1 VEVLLFRLEA
11 REPVKSTGARPGSFQ
26 TAEASSA
33 ASTRL
38 RSRNGSPADG
48 SNATNSVARPSK
60 VCDAVSASPTAAE
73 LRLKVGHMKRMVG
86 TLAVCCCTTT
96 AVVVVGQREADT
108 SRNPSTVWLASP
120 DQAARLSRT
129 ESQIPA
135 VEIDGEPP
143 IALTIQQW
151 MDIFK
156 IPGLSVAVFDRNEMV
171 WAKTYGVKQAGGS
184 DPVTLD
190 TRFQAASISKPVTAM
205 AALHFVE
212 AGKWTLDED
221 INESLLSWK
230 VPDSEFTK
238 VQKVTLRRLLSHTA
252 GTTIHGFAGYEVNQ
266 PMPTILQVLDGKA
279 PANSGPVRVDLV
291 PGTKERYSG
300 GGTTIVQLMMVD
312 QLKKPFPQIMMETV
326 LAPLGLQH
334 STYEQ
339 PLPPSRV
346 PMAATGTYE
355 NGTSVRGGWYVHPEM
370 AAAGLWTTAS
380 DLARIGLEVAK
391 AYAGMSTRVLSQA
404 MTKQMLTEQMPRV
417 GLGYGLGPGKSQFRH
432 NGANQGFRANLIAF
446 ADTGSGIVV
455 MTNSDSGSMIFNPIA
470 ASVAKEYNW
479 TSFIAPAQS
488 PSAIVGLLVRTRGA
502 ERALAWYKAARV
514 AGPAE
519 AFGPRVLNEAGYSL
533 LRAGRTMDAV
543 KVFDTNVA
551 LHPTDANAYD
561 SLGEGQMAAGLKEA
575 AIASYR
581 KSLQMNPKNHNA
593 IEMLQKLGVP
603 TAPAVKRQP

>member
-1 VEVLLFRLEA
+1 MTRMV
-11 REPVKSTGARPGSFQ
+11 GALG
-26 TAEASSA
+26 
-33 ASTRL
+33 
-38 RSRNGSPADG
+38 
-48 SNATNSVARPSK
+48 
-60 VCDAVSASPTAAE
+60 VCLCAVSAVVV
-73 LRLKVGHMKRMVG
+73 LGQRGVG
-86 TLAVCCCTTT
+86 TGRST
-96 AVVVVGQREADT
+96 
-108 SRNPSTVWLASP
+108 STVWLASP
-120 DQAARLSRT
+120 DQAARLSRA

-135 VEIDGEPP
+135 VTIDGEPP
-143 IALTIQQW
+143 IALTLQQW
-151 MDIFK
+151 MEIYK
-156 IPGLSVAVFDRNEMV
+156 IPGLSVAVFDRHEMV
-171 WAKTYGVKQAGGS
+171 WAKTYGVKHAGGS
-184 DPVTLD
+184 DPVTLE
-190 TRFQAASISKPVTAM
+190 TLFQAASISKPVTAM

-221 INESLLSWK
+221 INNRLLSWRI
-230 VPDSEFTK
+230 PDSAFTK
-238 VQKVTLRRLLSHTA
+238 EQKVTLRRLLSHTA
-252 GTTIHGFAGYEVNQ
+252 GTTIHGFPGYEVKE
-266 PMPTILQVLDGKA
+266 PMPTIVQVLDGKA

-346 PMAATGTYE
+346 AMAATGTSE

-380 DLARIGLEVAK
+380 DLARIGLEVTK
-391 AYAGMSTRVLSQA
+391 AHAGTSTRVLSQA

-432 NGANQGFRANLIAF
+432 NGANQGFQANLTAF
-446 ADTGSGIVV
+446 ADTGSGVV
-455 MTNSDSGSMIFNPIA
+455 IMTNSDSGSMIFTPIA
-470 ASVAKEYNW
+470 SSIAKEYNW
-479 TSFIAPAQS
+479 TSFVAPAQS
-488 PSAIVGLLVRTRGA
+488 PSAVVGLLVRTRGA
-502 ERALAWYKAARV
+502 ERALAWYTAARL

-543 KVFDTNVA
+543 KMFERNVA
-551 LHPTDANAYD
+551 LHPNDANAYD
-561 SLGEGQMAAGLKEA
+561 SLGEGQMTAGLKEA

-581 KSLQMNPKNHNA
+581 KTLQMNPKNDRA
-593 IEMLQKLGVP
+593 IAMLQKLGAPVP
-603 TAPAVKRQP
+603 PATKQP

>member
-1 VEVLLFRLEA
+1 
-11 REPVKSTGARPGSFQ
+11 
-26 TAEASSA
+26 
-33 ASTRL
+33 
-38 RSRNGSPADG
+38 
-48 SNATNSVARPSK
+48 
-60 VCDAVSASPTAAE
+60 
-73 LRLKVGHMKRMVG
+73 MKRMVG
-86 TLAVCCCTTT
+86 ALAVCVCATTSV
-96 AVVVVGQREADT
+96 AVVGQRKVDT
-108 SRNPSTVWLASP
+108 STDTSTVWLASP
-120 DQAARLSRT
+120 REAARIARV

-156 IPGLSVAVFDRNEMV
+156 IPGLSVAAFDRKELV

-184 DPVTLD
+184 DPVTLE
-190 TRFQAASISKPVTAM
+190 TLFQAASISKPVTAM

-221 INESLLSWK
+221 INNRLLSWK
-230 VPDSEFTK
+230 VPDNEFTK
-238 VQKVTLRRLLSHTA
+238 DQKVTLRRLLSHTA

-266 PMPTILQVLDGKA
+266 PLPTILQVLDGKA

-300 GGTTIVQLMMVD
+300 GGTTIVQQMMVD

-326 LAPLGLQH
+326 LRPLGLQH

-346 PMAATGTYE
+346 PMAATGTRE

-380 DLARIGLEVAK
+380 DLARIALEVAR
-391 AYAGMSTRVLSQA
+391 ANAGASARVLSQA
-404 MTKQMLTEQMPRV
+404 MTRQMLTEQMPRV
-417 GLGYGLGPGKSQFRH
+417 GLGFGLGPGKSQFRH
-432 NGANQGFRANLIAF
+432 NGANQGFQATLIAF
-446 ADTGSGIVV
+446 ADTGSGVVV

-502 ERALAWYKAARV
+502 ERALAWYRKARV
-514 AGPAE
+514 AGGPE
-519 AFGPRVLNEAGYSL
+519 AFGPGVLNQAGYSL
-533 LRAGRTMDAV
+533 LRAGRTTDAV
-543 KVFDTNVA
+543 KVFDANVL
-551 LHPTDANAYD
+551 LHPNDANAYD
-561 SLGEGQMAAGLKEA
+561 SLGEGQMAAGLEEA

-581 KSLQMNPKNHNA
+581 KSLQLNPKNGNA
-593 IEMLQKLGVP
+593 IEKLQKLGVRW
-603 TAPAVKRQP
+603 APEIKR